1 MTKFLFFIH
10 LSTLSLFP
18 QEYYGTMENI
28 GKISE
33 NGADIIIYHDNKGV
47 RAYMHIYDNRYD
59 NTSFYLFGRGN
70 KNDKSLQL
78 QSLIT
83 SEGGYW
89 DGGICTL
96 EFLDDRKRVFIEGGR
111 LANPIVLFKNN
122 KDSRR
127 ILGEPLKK
135 DCLLY
140 TSPSPRDQRGSRMP
154 SSA

>member
-10 LSTLSLFP
+10 LSTFSLFS

-33 NGADIIIYHDNKGV
+33 NGADSIIYHDNKGV

-83 SEGGYW
+83 SEGSYW
-89 DGGICTL
+89 DGGVYTL
-96 EFLDDRKRVFIEGGR
+96 EFLDDRKRVFI
-111 LANPIVLFKNN
+111 
-122 KDSRR
+122 
-127 ILGEPLKK
+127 
-135 DCLLY
+135 CLLY
-140 TSPSPRDQRGSRMP
+140 TSPSPRDRG
-154 SSA
+154 